1 MKLLNKNFQIK
12 WNIFK
17 RNKYMWFYLLFNYIF
32 LALIDKK
39 GYIFLEN
46 NFLYAYRFISQQL
59 YIVFTLIFFIN
70 IFINEKFMKIIEN
83 FMIIYIEEIRKEL
96 RTTIIFSI
104 FINILMFSFGQI
116 ILGTVNYIFFLN
128 IPLHFLIVNFLATS
142 IEIITIIFLIIGI
155 RLLFRKSIFVY
166 SIYYVYILLSLSIN
180 NIWITTPLTIKLLEE
195 IIGEYHYNFG
205 IKLWLSRIFLL
216 LIAIFIYLRGEK
228 KFIKNLN

>member
-1 MKLLNKNFQIK
+1 MKLLNRNFQIK

-39 GYIFLEN
+39 GHIFLEN

-70 IFINEKFMKIIEN
+70 IFINEKFMKIIKN

-96 RTTIIFSI
+96 RTIIIFSI
-104 FINILMFSFGQI
+104 FINILMFLFGQI
-116 ILGTVNYIFFLN
+116 FLGTVNFIYFSS
-128 IPLHFLIVNFLATS
+128 IPLHFLIANFLAIS
-142 IEIITIIFLIIGI
+142 IEIITMIFLITGI

-195 IIGEYHYNFG
+195 IMREYHYNFG
-205 IKLWLSRIFLL
+205 IKLWLSRILLL
-216 LIAIFIYLRGEK
+216 LIAVFIYLLGKK

>member
-1 MKLLNKNFQIK
+1 MKLLNRNFQIK

-17 RNKYMWFYLLFNYIF
+17 RNKYMWIYLLFNYIF

-39 GYIFLEN
+39 GHIFLEN

-70 IFINEKFMKIIEN
+70 IFINEKFMKIIKN

-96 RTTIIFSI
+96 RTIIIFSI
-104 FINILMFSFGQI
+104 FINILMFLFGQI
-116 ILGTVNYIFFLN
+116 FLGTVNFIYFSN

-142 IEIITIIFLIIGI
+142 IEIITMIFLITGI

-166 SIYYVYILLSLSIN
+166 SIYYV
-180 NIWITTPLTIKLLEE
+180 
-195 IIGEYHYNFG
+195 
-205 IKLWLSRIFLL
+205 
-216 LIAIFIYLRGEK
+216 
-228 KFIKNLN
+228 